1 MQASTYSPLSH
12 RVFFSFFL
20 SQIPLP
26 LPLITP
32 QRGATAHLFLFES
45 AFKYLLNKLTSFD
58 IELFIHYL
66 SFFVISLFKYLLNV
80 PYRTFF
86 QLPYLTFFLSSSR
99 SSICLIKIS
108 TRMLEKNTRT
118 TLLLHQRP
126 SCLVLFDSGASSFSQ
141 PQACYLFPFWHF
153 PSF

>member
-20 SQIPLP
+20 SQIL
-26 LPLITP
+26 LSFSLTTP

-45 AFKYLLNKLTSFD
+45 AFKYLLN
-58 IELFIHYL
+58 
-66 SFFVISLFKYLLNV
+66 V

-86 QLPYLTFFLSSSR
+86 QIPYLTFFLSSSH

-118 TLLLHQRP
+118 TLLPYQPYQRP
-126 SCLVLFDSGASSFSQ
+126 SCLVLFDSGAPSFSQ
-141 PQACYLFPFWHF
+141 SQACWLF
-153 PSF
+153 SF

>member
-20 SQIPLP
+20 SQIL
-26 LPLITP
+26 LSFSLTTP

-45 AFKYLLNKLTSFD
+45 AFKYLLN
-58 IELFIHYL
+58 
-66 SFFVISLFKYLLNV
+66 V

-86 QLPYLTFFLSSSR
+86 QIPYLTFFLSSSR

-141 PQACYLFPFWHF
+141 PQACYLFFF
-153 PSF
+153 LAFSFLLAFLLSSHLKQARLGSFLSARSYIS

>member
-1 MQASTYSPLSH
+1 MQASTYSPLSP
-12 RVFFSFFL
+12 RVFFLSSFLKFH
-20 SQIPLP
+20 SPLP
-26 LPLITP
+26 SPTP

-45 AFKYLLNKLTSFD
+45 AFKYLLN
-58 IELFIHYL
+58 
-66 SFFVISLFKYLLNV
+66 V

-86 QLPYLTFFLSSSR
+86 QIPYLTFFLSSSR

-118 TLLLHQRP
+118 TLLLHQHP

-141 PQACYLFPFWHF
+141 PQACYLFFF
-153 PSF
+153 LAFSFLLAFLLSSHLKQARLGSFLSARSYIS